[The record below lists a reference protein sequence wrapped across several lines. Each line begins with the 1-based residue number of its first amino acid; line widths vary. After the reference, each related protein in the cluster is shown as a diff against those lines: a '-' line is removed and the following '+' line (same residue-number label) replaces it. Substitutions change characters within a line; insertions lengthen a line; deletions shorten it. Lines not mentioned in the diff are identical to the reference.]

1 MARRAG
7 CCACGLLLSSL
18 LACGAAGPRAH
29 APAAQRAAAPAL
41 ATELAA
47 LSPLAFGWVEGLA
60 AHDTTLRRRAV
71 LRLHAR
77 LAGSAALKP
86 ADRACLAVLLRR
98 SLRAAAEPRLI
109 VALLGALGWAGDRS
123 DLPRLAPWLGH
134 GTPTAAAALAALAVL
149 ADRGQLDQAST
160 RVLLGPLRRPEAALR
175 RAAAWALTRLWRAAP
190 ARGVASLG
198 PHPARA
204 WRSATERLHAASDP
218 GAHRSRSPKGP
229 WPASLATTLAD
240 CAIRDSDP
248 QARALCLR
256 ALAPTLN
263 ERALRWLLR
272 RVDDPSVWVQ
282 VEAVRALGEWGAA
295 GVPRLVTAV
304 GELWRRASHNRQ
316 RLGGVEL
323 HPILVGLDALMPHAA
338 LAGTRQLADELLEL
352 ADAIRSSVSYA
363 PAEARSMDLVHCRAA
378 QLHDLAAAAIE
389 RTPTCGTAYD
399 PHLDAGWRRR
409 QVIHTIAALDR
420 DPGWRLTLL
429 RRYLVDTSATVRAA
443 AVEALGVLGSAAIV
457 PALRRGYADGSAAVV
472 AAAAR
477 ATTRNARLL
486 REWPLAAELDEG
498 MAAHAS
504 APATAAICA
513 ASEAL
518 AALGPRPPPPR
529 LLRLARGG
537 GSTVAVIC
545 AQTALRALGAAALLA
560 TGAGTATAA
569 QARAATTA
577 DGTALPRR
585 PERSPA
591 AKRAQRIVLRSDRDQ
606 VVLELLWHEAPRA
619 AAYLVHSLR
628 AGALTGAVP
637 YRVLPGDLL
646 ELGRL
651 PLDEHSDDLPEDHTA
666 GAFDQGSVGLVAA
679 QGVAARAL
687 FITLRRQ
694 PQLDGRFPRVA
705 RIIEGLD
712 AVARW
717 QAGDRVLQ
725 AEAR

>member
-1 MARRAG
+1 MARRVG
-7 CCACGLLLSSL
+7 CGACGVLLSIVV
-18 LACGAAGPRAH
+18 ACGAAGPREGAR
-29 APAAQRAAAPAL
+29 ATPQAAAPAF
-41 ATELAA
+41 ATEVAA
-47 LSPLAFGWVEGLA
+47 LSPLALGWVEGLA
-60 AHDTTLRRRAV
+60 ARDSSIRRRAV

-77 LAGSAALKP
+77 LAGSAALAP
-86 ADRACLAVLLRR
+86 ADRGCLAVLLRR
-98 SLRAAAEPRLI
+98 CLRTEDQQPI
-109 VALLGALGWAGDRS
+109 MVALLGALGWAGDRS
-123 DLPRLAPWLGH
+123 DLSRLAPWLG
-134 GTPTAAAALAALAVL
+134 GPSARAVAALTALAVL
-149 ADRGQLDQAST
+149 ADRGQLDQASASI
-160 RVLLGPLRRPEAALR
+160 LLGPLRRPEAALR
-175 RAAAWALTRLWRAAP
+175 RGAAWVLTRLWRASADCD
-190 ARGVASLG
+190 VAS
-198 PHPARA
+198 HRARLACA
-204 WRSATERLHAASDP
+204 WRSATERLHAASHP
-218 GAHRSRSPKGP
+218 GAHRSRSPRDL
-229 WPASLATTLAD
+229 WPAPLAATLAD

-272 RVDDPSVWVQ
+272 RIDDPSVWVQ
-282 VEAVRALGEWGAA
+282 VEAVRALGAWGAA

-316 RLGGVEL
+316 RLAGVEL

-378 QLHDLAAAAIE
+378 QLHDLAAGAID

-409 QVIHTIAALDR
+409 LVIRTIAALDR

-429 RRYLVDTSATVRAA
+429 RRYLVDTNATVRAA
-443 AVEALGVLGSAAIV
+443 AVEALGALGSAAIV

-477 ATTRNARLL
+477 ATTRNASLL
-486 REWPLAAELDEG
+486 REWPLVAELDEG
-498 MAAHAS
+498 MAAHAT

-545 AQTALRALGAAALLA
+545 AQSALRALGAAALLA
-560 TGAGTATAA
+560 TDAGTATAA
-569 QARAATTA
+569 RAGAATNA
-577 DGTALPRR
+577 DGTALHRR

-591 AKRAQRIVLRSDRDQ
+591 TERAQRIVLRSDRDQ
-606 VVLELLWHEAPRA
+606 VVLELHWDEAPRA
-619 AAYLVHSLR
+619 AAYLVHLLR
-628 AGALTGAVP
+628 TGALTGAAP

-651 PLDEHSDDLPEDHTA
+651 PLDEQTDDLPEDHAA

-687 FITLRRQ
+687 FVTLRRQ

-705 RIIEGLD
+705 RIVEGLD

-717 QAGDRVLQ
+717 QAGDRILQ
-725 AEAR
+725 AAVR